1 MTVPAETSR
10 PFLRPLL
17 VWMLAVPYLAL
28 AVTTGF
34 LFSPFLGRRR
44 AFWLLAP
51 GWIRQMAASF
61 GLERRLEG
69 WETLPEP
76 LQNTS
81 QPAIYIANH
90 ASLFDPPLLISTL
103 PSRPVF
109 MVKKELAWVPFLGW
123 VIWLAGFIFVDRG
136 HSRRAVTSLKRAA
149 HLIRQGQSI
158 AAFPE
163 GTRTRSGVPLPFKRG
178 VFALALEAGV
188 PVVPMGILGGRQVL
202 PADDWRVMPS
212 RYTIRVGNPLQPKDF
227 PNAQALMEAAE
238 REVHRLLEA
247 G

>member
-1 MTVPAETSR
+1 MSR

-17 VWMLAVPYLAL
+17 VWTLGGPYLAL

-34 LFSPFLGRRR
+34 LFAPLIGRRK

-51 GWIRQMAASF
+51 GWIRQMAACF
-61 GLERRLEG
+61 GLHRHLLG
-69 WETLPEP
+69 WEDLPED
-76 LQNTS
+76 LRLS
-81 QPAIYIANH
+81 RRPAIFIANH

-136 HSRRAVTSLKRAA
+136 RNRRAVASLKQAA
-149 HLIRQGQSI
+149 AQIRDGQSI

-163 GTRTRSGVPLPFKRG
+163 GTRTRTGAPLPFKRG
-178 VFALALEAGV
+178 VFALAQEAGV
-188 PVVPMGILGGRQVL
+188 PVVPMAILGGHEVL
-202 PADDWRVMPS
+202 PADDWRVKPS
-212 RYTIRVGNPLQPKDF
+212 HYTIRIGKPLDPGLF
-227 PNAQALMEAAE
+227 PHAQALMESAE
-238 REVHRLLEA
+238 QEVHRLLAE